1 MSESFAIPLSSF
13 MKTENHLRKKR
24 LGNSPSRDT
33 MNFGLTNQVQSL
45 ERSGKVCLSRK
56 NKSLFCEYKMY
67 SKTCVN
73 KSQVLFGNWLG

>member
-56 NKSLFCEYKMY
+56 ISQIYTMIQPLCIFLNRNMYKR
-67 SKTCVN
+67 V
-73 KSQVLFGNWLG
+73 F

>member
-56 NKSLFCEYKMY
+56 ISQIYTMIQPQCIFLNRNPIYKR
-67 SKTCVN
+67 V
-73 KSQVLFGNWLG
+73 F

>member
-24 LGNSPSRDT
+24 LENSPSRDT

-45 ERSGKVCLSRK
+45 ERGGKVCLSRK
-56 NKSLFCEYKMY
+56 ISQNTMIQPLCILLNRNMYKRA
-67 SKTCVN
+67 
-73 KSQVLFGNWLG
+73 F

>member
-45 ERSGKVCLSRK
+45 ERTDSKQTRFDLNFNTNKK
-56 NKSLFCEYKMY
+56 NTKNNTNTKQSNYE
-67 SKTCVN
+67 S
-73 KSQVLFGNWLG
+73 